1 MVGVQ
6 GFEPWTPCSQSR
18 CATRL
23 RYTPTESIFYTD
35 SAISGK
41 SCNIRHMIA
50 HFSSKLNKQIH
61 AVVVVLLLA
70 FCMLGTHWV
79 GLNHGVSHL
88 GLAKQTACESS
99 ALASM
104 PTSAHSSDV
113 CHLFDALTL
122 AGCIPPSFSSEPL
135 ANHNQSIGH
144 QGKAEQVDAPSLIAY
159 QSQAPPYLIL

>member
-23 RYTPTESIFYTD
+23 RYTPTEPIFYTD
-35 SAISGK
+35 RAISGK
-41 SCNIRHMIA
+41 SCNIRQMVA

-61 AVVVVLLLA
+61 AVVVALLLA

-79 GLNHGVSHL
+79 GLNHGISHL
-88 GLAKQTACESS
+88 GFTKQTVCES
-99 ALASM
+99 ATVASM
-104 PTSAHSSDV
+104 PTAAHGSDI

-122 AGCIPPSFSSEPL
+122 AGCIPPSFSSAPI
-135 ANHNQSIGH
+135 ANLNQSISH
-144 QGKAEQVDAPSLIAY
+144 QEKAPQVDAPSLIAY
-159 QSQAPPYLIL
+159 QSQAPPSPIL